1 MEMESTRTMI
11 NSLPV
16 LERIELAQQETP
28 TCACGAA
35 TAPVGRPDGVWLA
48 CTCKLASTPRRR
60 LLSLDLLVGHTN
72 RRIIALPG

>member
-1 MEMESTRTMI
+1 MI

-48 CTCKLASTPRRR
+48 CTCEPHSTPRRRR

-72 RRIIALPG
+72 RRIIALPS

>member
-1 MEMESTRTMI
+1 MI

-16 LERIELAQQETP
+16 LERIELAQQEMP

-48 CTCKLASTPRRR
+48 CTCQARANSTLRR
-60 LLSLDLLVGHTN
+60 LLSFDLVIGHTN
-72 RRIIALPG
+72 RRIIKLPR